1 MNRTLRAQPPEQLQR
16 RPLLEVGA
24 VSDAQ
29 LLKRRLIL
37 ACSAQVSSRLD
48 LASSTD
54 VAYSSG
60 WPPPMRSGALR
71 VAKGSAISAL
81 CTSSSWMNRR
91 TRELGSTGGV
101 DARSLWRRRVD
112 DAEIAALPA
121 EVLLSA
127 VEVDKAARD
136 RRQHREHAQSMF
148 SSHRPTV

>member
-1 MNRTLRAQPPEQLQR
+1 VNRTLRAQPPEQLQR

-60 WPPPMRSGALR
+60 WPPPMRSG
-71 VAKGSAISAL
+71 AL